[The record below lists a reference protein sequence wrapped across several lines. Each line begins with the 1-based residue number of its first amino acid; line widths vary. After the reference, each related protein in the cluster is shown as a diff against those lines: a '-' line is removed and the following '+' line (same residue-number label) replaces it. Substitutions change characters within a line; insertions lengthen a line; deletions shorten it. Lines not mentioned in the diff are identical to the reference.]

1 MTKNILHEIRH
12 KSKYFCDQIFIFTV
26 FCVREKK
33 KKKVQMTVSPFWVI
47 AGRREVSFLYHC
59 LLMVGC
65 PLRELLQ
72 TFSSRDCHVA
82 SEGHNLGIFFK
93 S

>member
-1 MTKNILHEIRH
+1 MKFVTSQNISVTRFSFLQ
-12 KSKYFCDQIFIFTV
+12 F

-72 TFSSRDCHVA
+72 TLSSRDCHVA
-82 SEGHNLGIFFK
+82 SEGHKLGIFL
-93 S
+93 